1 MVHLTLYDNNNN
13 GFMLDLFEAENIY
26 LKKQFASISDFSIVG
41 GYSQDFRVPMSDNN
55 LKILSSI
62 WNANNTAFDFSKKI
76 KATLSD
82 DTIQVASGHVQVKK
96 VYSKGMSWHEVELL
110 FFSTLPNISSSIG
123 DKKIKDISTIADL
136 NHQMI
141 YNNIPNGGIGGGVL
155 YYGLTERGKKW
166 SENNDDVANGA
177 RRIFDENSPIYV
189 GELTPYVQ
197 TLYLFRQIFAD
208 AGFSYYN
215 PTLDALLE
223 DIYIPFLVGKDLITT
238 EGTDEAFFYAS
249 TDDATDVVSGTY
261 SFDDTDLPMEE
272 FADNGNNLDASFI
285 YTAPNTASYTFGVKV
300 LLSMTDWN
308 VLNNAPVNEASV
320 QIWDVDTNTMLW
332 FGDFPE
338 YWYETTTYFEPT
350 LNLVM
355 GQRVQMRIVL
365 NDLIKTDP
373 SPPFNSFTFN
383 EHLVGFGCEFKLIA
397 TTSGYALQGG
407 TFDAAQNAP
416 DYRQIDLVKDIVG
429 MFNLAFVPD
438 DFNPNFINIEFL
450 QDYIAS
456 GDTIDWTKK
465 QDFSKD
471 IVLYAPTDEQSKKFT
486 WSYSAGGE
494 YLSKLFTD
502 AGRIYGDYVLDTTN
516 NDFATGTRELKLVAS
531 STPLNE
537 VPNTNVPIPKFV
549 DQSANFVSPKARL
562 LYMCEEDLNVYVWD
576 EVDEMSYS
584 TTIKQFSHYS
594 NIIPDV
600 NTYDL
605 NFAPETSLQ
614 QMIATPYNN
623 LFNLYWR
630 RYYNELYSSESRIME
645 SYFDLSPTDFLNAKF
660 SDIIFIRDSYWRLI
674 EINSFAVGLRQ
685 SVQCKLMKIVDVPSA
700 CEFTPVSST
709 LSGQILFSDGV
720 DDDLDGNQTCCQLY
734 GYSWNIVSEKCYA
747 FNPTAGRPSEVSYVS
762 RINLR
767 NE

>member
-96 VYSKGMSWHEVELL
+96 VYSKGLTWHEVELL
-110 FFSTLPNISSSIG
+110 FFSTLPNISTYIG

-136 NHQMI
+136 NHDMI
-141 YNNIPNGGIGGGVL
+141 YANLAPDAILDGVIR
-155 YYGLTERGKKW
+155 YGLTERGKKW
-166 SENNDDVANGA
+166 SEDSVDVANGA
-177 RRIFDENSPIYV
+177 RRIFDADSPLYV
-189 GELTPYVQ
+189 TELTPYVQ
-197 TLYLFRQIFAD
+197 TKYLFKQIFAD
-208 AGFSYYN
+208 AGFTYDN
-215 PTLDALLE
+215 TTLDGLLQ
-223 DIYIPFLVGKDLITT
+223 DIYIPFVVAQDLMTLDGI
-238 EGTDEAFFYAS
+238 DQYYFYAS
-249 TDDATDVVSGTY
+249 TDDSTDVVSGAY
-261 SFDDTDLPMEE
+261 FFDDTDLPMEE
-272 FADNGNNLDASFI
+272 FADNGNDLSTSFI
-285 YTAPNTASYTFGVKV
+285 YTAPNTSSYTFGVKV
-300 LLSMTDWN
+300 ILSMTDWN
-308 VLNNAPVNEASV
+308 AV
-320 QIWDVDTNTMLW
+320 QESPPNTARIQLWDVDANQPLW
-332 FGDFPE
+332 FADIDE
-338 YWYETTTYFEPT
+338 WWYETTNYFEPT
-350 LNLVM
+350 LNLSV
-355 GQRVQMRIVL
+355 GQRIQMRIVL
-365 NDLIKTDP
+365 NDLTKVDVIN
-373 SPPFNSFTFN
+373 PPFPTYTFN
-383 EHLVGFGCEFKLIA
+383 EHLVGFGCEFKLLS
-397 TTSGYALQGG
+397 TVGVV
-407 TFDAAQNAP
+407 FDAAANAP
-416 DYRQIDLVKDIVG
+416 DYRQVDFVKDIIG

-438 DFNPNFINIEFL
+438 DFNPNFINIQFL

-456 GDTIDWTKK
+456 GDTLDWTKK
-465 QDFSKD
+465 QDFEKD
-471 IVLYAPTDEQSKKFT
+471 IVLYAPSDEQSKKFT

-502 AGRIYGDYVLDTTN
+502 AGRIYGDYVIDNTL
-516 NDFATGTRELKLVAS
+516 NDFATGTKELKLVAS

-537 VPNTNVPIPKFV
+537 VPNTEVPIPKFV

-562 LYMCEEDLNVYVWD
+562 LYLCQEELNIYMWD
-576 EVDEMSYS
+576 EVDEASYL
-584 TTIKQFSHYS
+584 TNIKQFSHYS

-600 NTYDL
+600 ASYDL

-614 QMIATPYNN
+614 QMTATPYNN

-630 RYYNELYSSESRIME
+630 RYYNELYSAESRIME
-645 SYFDLSPTDFLNAKF
+645 CYFDLDASDYLSVKF
-660 SDIIFIRDSYWRLI
+660 SDVIFVRDSYWRLI

-720 DDDLDGNQTCCQLY
+720 DNDLDGNQTCCQLY
-734 GYSWNIVSEKCYA
+734 GYRWNIESEKCYA
-747 FNPTAGRPSEVSYVS
+747 FNATAGRPSEVSYVS